1 MVIRS
6 PKTFCSA
13 RKTPE
18 MERARCPNTPTYPVF
33 CSTPSSSGVMLVET
47 ALGEVQKL
55 KMKTAKCGENAGFGA
70 KVRSGAAEVY
80 GNLKMCDC
88 ACAIQI
94 DRSLPSG

>member
-1 MVIRS
+1 
-6 PKTFCSA
+6 
-13 RKTPE
+13 
-18 MERARCPNTPTYPVF
+18 
-33 CSTPSSSGVMLVET
+33 MLVET

-94 DRSLPSG
+94 DRSLRSGVCLEVIFQIVTIQNIHDDQIKDCTRSKW